1 MNDETRADLVE
12 ELTQAQHDAWP
23 GLDADFIVNTE
34 AIMPIID
41 RLLADRAATVAEPDA
56 DAVEAAA
63 KAIYDLAPAGLPS
76 PSAVILGNLVTR
88 LRELMPNKLITA
100 FSFGNYIPYMGATV
114 FNSLDYMHPNYGCNP
129 TPPSG
134 LPNSKWAKLSVHIQS
149 QSSTNP
155 TCSTMG
161 VCANNYTGYGEVM
174 MFNLR
179 EWDASSKMNCF
190 ASRLWGRTVC
200 WTGTSHYK
208 NYP

>member
-1 MNDETRADLVE
+1 MVQPLQNKGIKVLLGLLGDHTGVGFANLSPAMLESF
-12 ELTQAQHDAWP
+12 AQQVATCVNTY
-23 GLDADFIVNTE
+23 GLDGVDLDDEYA
-34 AIMPIID
+34 
-41 RLLADRAATVAEPDA
+41 R
-56 DAVEAAA
+56 
-63 KAIYDLAPAGLPS
+63 YDLAPAGLPS

-88 LRELMPNKLITA
+88 LRQLMPNKLITA

-114 FNSLDYMHPNYGCNP
+114 FNSLDYMHTDFGCNP
-129 TPPSG
+129 TLPSG

-155 TCSTMG
+155 PCSTMG